1 MILKRMDEGRG
12 MSAELLYLAM
22 IIIGIA
28 ALVGF
33 VYVTM
38 PDGATLAMIA
48 IALIAAGVATLSG
61 RSA

>member
-1 MILKRMDEGRG
+1 MT
-12 MSAELLYLAM
+12 AELLYLAM

-33 VYVTM
+33 VYVTT

-48 IALIAAGVATLSG
+48 IALIAAGVATLGG